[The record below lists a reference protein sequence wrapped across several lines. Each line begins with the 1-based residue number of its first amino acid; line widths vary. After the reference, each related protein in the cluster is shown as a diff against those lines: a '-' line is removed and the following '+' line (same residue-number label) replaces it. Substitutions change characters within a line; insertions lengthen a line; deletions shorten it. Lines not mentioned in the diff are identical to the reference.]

1 MEIRASCFLFV
12 VVVLITFSVESEAVV
27 NGGMKGFKLGRRGHG
42 KRTFSTAQ
50 SVMVNKRGQIRF

>member
-12 VVVLITFSVESEAVV
+12 VVVLITFSVESEAVL

-50 SVMVNKRGQIRF
+50 SVMVR

>member
-27 NGGMKGFKLGRRGHG
+27 NGGMSGFNLGRGGHG

-50 SVMVNKRGQIRF
+50 SVMVR

>member
-27 NGGMKGFKLGRRGHG
+27 NGGMSGFNLGRRRHG
-42 KRTFSTAQ
+42 KRTFSTAH
-50 SVMVNKRGQIRF
+50 SVMVR